1 MTNIESFNV
10 VKDAGLKN
18 SNILVWTGLRQS
30 FPLKLRFHMPD
41 VENIFDLEN
50 FKCRDYYHYLIKQK
64 YEKPNKWAK
73 LREEFNLE
81 DKQLSEAFVM
91 PLRAANEPYLRSFQ
105 YKVLNSIL
113 YTNELLCKIGYVS
126 NPNCSFCHQTIETIS
141 HIFFDCSFSTSFWNE
156 VCDKILNKLNSCVG
170 LSLKYCEIILGFLEE
185 EMDLQNFILILGK
198 MYLWTCRCK
207 ETKPSFSHFE
217 RILLNKYQ
225 TERYIS
231 VKSNM
236 NSFRK
241 KWRMFE
247 ETIL

>member
-1 MTNIESFNV
+1 MNV
-10 VKDAGLKN
+10 DAKIASKVIAERMKRLLPGLIHN
-18 SNILVWTGLRQS
+18 NQS
-30 FPLKLRFHMPD
+30 
-41 VENIFDLEN
+41 
-50 FKCRDYYHYLIKQK
+50 
-64 YEKPNKWAK
+64 
-73 LREEFNLE
+73 
-81 DKQLSEAFVM
+81 
-91 PLRAANEPYLRSFQ
+91 
-105 YKVLNSIL
+105 
-113 YTNELLCKIGYVS
+113 
-126 NPNCSFCHQTIETIS
+126 ETIS
-141 HIFFDCSFSTSFWNE
+141 HIFFDCSFSTSFWSE

-217 RILLNKYQ
+217 RNLLNKYQ

-231 VKSNM
+231 LKSNNM